1 MKAPAANNR
10 TRKFPILISVLVIIL
25 LIGLG
30 LYVGPNLLDST
41 PPSLT
46 VNGLEQDK
54 RYHGALTLDI
64 AAMDEK
70 PGLGSLTVQIDDAPP
85 NPLSLVEA
93 EITSWT
99 LQTAAFADGRHTVSV
114 TATDRSLRKNRTL
127 YTLPFYIDNTPPQ
140 LHVPPETLCVGQG
153 KTLALFL
160 QADDPLSD
168 IEAKL
173 FNKAITFYPTRSESL
188 YCSFLGVGVT
198 STVQNYSLTVKA
210 MDLVGNEAEQTF
222 QVEVIKTTFARGGYI
237 TLSPQKQR
245 IMMDRSKSREDN
257 AKRGAAYAQ
266 ADREVEQLWEGKFI
280 RPTEGRLTSPF
291 GKYREYNTG
300 VRRHHYGTDIANV
313 VGTPIYAS
321 NRGIVTLA
329 DRLHIYGNA
338 VIINHGQGIS
348 SSYNHLS
355 EIHVKA
361 GERVEKG
368 QRIGLMG
375 AAGQA
380 TGSHLHWGMVV
391 NGVAVAPEEWTERDF
406 SSPAVESLFHPDGE
420 QR

>member
-1 MKAPAANNR
+1 MKAPAANDR

-41 PPSLT
+41 PPILT

-54 RYHGALTLDI
+54 RYRGALTLDI

-85 NPLSLVEA
+85 TSLSLAEA

-99 LQTAAFADGRHTVSV
+99 LQTAAFADGPHTVSV
-114 TATDRSLRKNRTL
+114 TATDRSLRKNQTQ
-127 YTLPFYIDNTPPQ
+127 YTLPFYIDNTPPM
-140 LHVPPETLCVGQG
+140 LHVPPETLRVGQG
-153 KTLALFL
+153 RTLALFL
-160 QADDPLSD
+160 QADESLSD
-168 IEAKL
+168 IEGKL
-173 FNKAITFYPTRSESL
+173 FNKEVTFYPTRSENL
-188 YCSFLGVGVT
+188 YHSFLGVGVT
-198 STVQNYSLTVKA
+198 ASPQNYSLTMRA
-210 MDLVGNEAEQTF
+210 TDLVGNKTEQTF
-222 QVEVIKTTFARGGYI
+222 QVEVTKTTFARSGYI

-266 ADREVEQLWEGKFI
+266 ADREVKPLWEGKFI
-280 RPTEGRLTSPF
+280 HPTEGQLTSPF

-321 NRGIVTLA
+321 NRGIATLA

-361 GERVEKG
+361 GEHVEKR

-375 AAGQA
+375 ATGQA

>member
-1 MKAPAANNR
+1 
-10 TRKFPILISVLVIIL
+10 
-25 LIGLG
+25 
-30 LYVGPNLLDST
+30 
-41 PPSLT
+41 
-46 VNGLEQDK
+46 
-54 RYHGALTLDI
+54 
-64 AAMDEK
+64 
-70 PGLGSLTVQIDDAPP
+70 
-85 NPLSLVEA
+85 
-93 EITSWT
+93 
-99 LQTAAFADGRHTVSV
+99 
-114 TATDRSLRKNRTL
+114 
-127 YTLPFYIDNTPPQ
+127 
-140 LHVPPETLCVGQG
+140 
-153 KTLALFL
+153 
-160 QADDPLSD
+160 
-168 IEAKL
+168 
-173 FNKAITFYPTRSESL
+173 
-188 YCSFLGVGVT
+188 
-198 STVQNYSLTVKA
+198 
-210 MDLVGNEAEQTF
+210 
-222 QVEVIKTTFARGGYI
+222 
-237 TLSPQKQR
+237 
-245 IMMDRSKSREDN
+245 MDRSKSREDN

-266 ADREVEQLWEGKFI
+266 ADREVKPFWEGKFI
-280 RPTEGRLTSPF
+280 HPTEGQLTSPF

-300 VRRHHYGTDIANV
+300 VRRHHYGMDIANV

-361 GERVEKG
+361 GERVENG

-375 AAGQA
+375 ATGQA

>member
-1 MKAPAANNR
+1 MKAPAANDR
-10 TRKFPILISVLVIIL
+10 TRKFPILISVLIIIL

-30 LYVGPNLLDST
+30 LYVGPNLFDST

-54 RYHGALTLDI
+54 RYRGTLTLNI
-64 AAMDEK
+64 TAMDEK
-70 PGLGSLTVQIDDAPP
+70 SGLGSLTVQIDDAPP
-85 NPLSLVEA
+85 NPLSPVEA
-93 EITSWT
+93 EITLWT
-99 LQTAAFADGRHTVSV
+99 LQTAALADGRHTVSV
-114 TATDRSLRKNRTL
+114 TATDRSLRKNRTQ

-140 LHVPPETLCVGQG
+140 LHIPPETLRVGQG
-153 KTLALFL
+153 RTLALFL
-160 QADDPLSD
+160 QADEPLAE
-168 IEAKL
+168 IEGKL
-173 FNKAITFYPTRSESL
+173 FNKAITFYPIRSESL
-188 YCSFLGVGVT
+188 YRSFLGVGVT
-198 STVQNYSLTVKA
+198 STVQNYPLTVRA
-210 MDLVGNEAEQTF
+210 TDLVGNKTEQTF
-222 QVEVIKTTFARGGYI
+222 QVEVTKTAFARGGYI
-237 TLSPQKQR
+237 TLSPKKQQ

-257 AKRGAAYAQ
+257 AKRGAAYVQ
-266 ADREVEQLWEGKFI
+266 ADREVKPLWEGKFI

-329 DRLHIYGNA
+329 ERLHIYGNA
-338 VIINHGQGIS
+338 VIINHGEGIS
-348 SSYNHLS
+348 TSYNHLS
-355 EIHVKA
+355 EIHVKT

-375 AAGQA
+375 ATGQA

-391 NGVAVAPEEWTERDF
+391 SGVAVAPEEWTERDF
-406 SSPAVESLFHPDGE
+406 SSPEVESLSRPDGE

>member
-1 MKAPAANNR
+1 MKAPAANDR
-10 TRKFPILISVLVIIL
+10 TRKFPILISVLVIIP

-54 RYHGALTLDI
+54 RYRGALTLDI

-99 LQTAAFADGRHTVSV
+99 LQTAAFADGPHTVSV
-114 TATDRSLRKNRTL
+114 TATDRSLRKNQTQ
-127 YTLPFYIDNTPPQ
+127 YTLPFYIDNTPPT
-140 LHVPPETLCVGQG
+140 LHVPPETLRVGQG
-153 KTLALFL
+153 RTLALFL
-160 QADDPLSD
+160 QADESLSD
-168 IEAKL
+168 IEGKL
-173 FNKAITFYPTRSESL
+173 FNKAVTFYPTRSENL
-188 YCSFLGVGVT
+188 YHSFLGVGVT
-198 STVQNYSLTVKA
+198 ASPQNYSLTMRA
-210 MDLVGNEAEQTF
+210 TDLVGNKTEQTF
-222 QVEVIKTTFARGGYI
+222 QVEVTKTTFARGGYI

-266 ADREVEQLWEGKFI
+266 ADREVKPFWEGKFI
-280 RPTEGRLTSPF
+280 HPTEGQLTSPF

-300 VRRHHYGTDIANV
+300 VRRHHYGMDIANV

-361 GERVEKG
+361 GERVENG

-375 AAGQA
+375 ATGQA

>member
-1 MKAPAANNR
+1 MKAPAANDR

-54 RYHGALTLDI
+54 RYRGALTLDI

-99 LQTAAFADGRHTVSV
+99 LQTAAFADGPHTVSV
-114 TATDRSLRKNRTL
+114 TATDRSLRKNQTQ
-127 YTLPFYIDNTPPQ
+127 YTLPFYIDNTPPT
-140 LHVPPETLCVGQG
+140 LHVPPETLRVGQG
-153 KTLALFL
+153 RTLALFL
-160 QADDPLSD
+160 QADESLSD
-168 IEAKL
+168 IEGKL
-173 FNKAITFYPTRSESL
+173 FNKAVTFYPTRSENL
-188 YCSFLGVGVT
+188 YHSFLGVGVT
-198 STVQNYSLTVKA
+198 ASPQNYSLT
-210 MDLVGNEAEQTF
+210 MRTTDLVGNKTEQTF
-222 QVEVIKTTFARGGYI
+222 QVEVTKTTFARGGYI

-266 ADREVEQLWEGKFI
+266 ADREVKPLWEGKFI
-280 RPTEGRLTSPF
+280 HPTEGQLTSPF

-355 EIHVKA
+355 EIHVKT

-375 AAGQA
+375 ATGQA